1 MSSFQNVFTE
11 LLYIKGE
18 LFDPKLIATPNVIT
32 VKGDKGDDGKAG
44 IDGLRGVQGERG
56 PPVFRGLLELPD

>member
-1 MSSFQNVFTE
+1 MSSFQNLFTE

-32 VKGDKGDDGKAG
+32 VKGDKGDDVRRA
-44 IDGLRGVQGERG
+44 
-56 PPVFRGLLELPD
+56 